1 VPGFAIAAQ
10 LKFLQCDRLFVG
22 NLLISEQVDQMSPGN
37 LGRLLH
43 VDHGEKTLEPNR
55 GTKGSFASTLHD
67 PNMEVKDGIN
77 LPFFLACSYPPPAA
91 CFAAAAGPR
100 CRPRGTPAECC
111 RRESCARRT

>member
-1 VPGFAIAAQ
+1 
-10 LKFLQCDRLFVG
+10 
-22 NLLISEQVDQMSPGN
+22 MSSGD

-77 LPFFLACSYPPPAA
+77 LPSGVLQS
-91 CFAAAAGPR
+91 G
-100 CRPRGTPAECC
+100 
-111 RRESCARRT
+111 RRWR